1 VIGDTDHRRHLNY
14 SDITSLQIGGRG
26 DVVTTTTWASD
37 DEDRKQRPHPRVSK
51 FQG

>member
-26 DVVTTTTWASD
+26 RRGHHDNMG
-37 DEDRKQRPHPRVSK
+37 ER
-51 FQG
+51 